1 MIMMM
6 LERLATVS
14 DTQVF
19 HFKSVYQFVDDFILV
34 TYATTAGRIED
45 ENWAP
50 EWWSH
55 PEAVLRLHTLWLSY
69 ETERKKAP
77 ATFLEHFLRVS
88 CDYHMR
94 FLMQPDGVFAA
105 CNPDDSPSVPLKT
118 TPVDEMRG

>member
-1 MIMMM
+1 MMM

-14 DTQVF
+14 DSHEF
-19 HFKSVYQFVDDFILV
+19 RFKSVYEFVDQFILV

-55 PEAVLRLHTLWLSY
+55 PEAVLRLHGLWMLY
-69 ETERKKAP
+69 ETMRKESP
-77 ATFLEHFLRVS
+77 ATYVDPFLRVS

>member
-1 MIMMM
+1 MM
-6 LERLATVS
+6 LERLGTVS
-14 DTQVF
+14 DTQEF
-19 HFKSVYQFVDDFILV
+19 RFKSVYDFVDQLILV

-55 PEAVLRLHTLWLSY
+55 PEAMLRLHGLWMLY
-69 ETERKKAP
+69 ETMRKESP
-77 ATFLEHFLRVS
+77 ATYIDPFLRLS

-118 TPVDEMRG
+118 TPVDEMKG

>member
-14 DTQVF
+14 DTQEF
-19 HFKSVYQFVDDFILV
+19 RFKSVYDFVDQFILV

-55 PEAVLRLHTLWLSY
+55 PEAMLRLHGLWMLY
-69 ETERKKAP
+69 ETMRKESP
-77 ATFLEHFLRVS
+77 ATYIDPFLRLS

-118 TPVDEMRG
+118 TPVDEMKG

>member
-1 MIMMM
+1 MM

-14 DTQVF
+14 DTQEF
-19 HFKSVYQFVDDFILV
+19 RFKSVYDFVDQFILV

-55 PEAVLRLHTLWLSY
+55 PEAMLRLHGLWMLY
-69 ETERKKAP
+69 ETMRKESP
-77 ATFLEHFLRVS
+77 ATYIDPFLRLS

-118 TPVDEMRG
+118 TPVDEMKG

>member
-6 LERLATVS
+6 LERLGTVS
-14 DTQVF
+14 DTQEF
-19 HFKSVYQFVDDFILV
+19 RFKSVYDFVDQLILV

-55 PEAVLRLHTLWLSY
+55 PEAMLRLHGLWMLY
-69 ETERKKAP
+69 ETMRKESP
-77 ATFLEHFLRVS
+77 ATYIDPFLRLS

-118 TPVDEMRG
+118 TPVDEMKG

>member
-1 MIMMM
+1 M
-6 LERLATVS
+6 S
-14 DTQVF
+14 DSHEF
-19 HFKSVYQFVDDFILV
+19 RFKSVYEFVDQFILL

-55 PEAVLRLHTLWLSY
+55 PEAVLRLHGLWMLY
-69 ETERKKAP
+69 ETMRKESP
-77 ATFLEHFLRVS
+77 ATYVDPFLRVS
-88 CDYHMR
+88 CDCHMR